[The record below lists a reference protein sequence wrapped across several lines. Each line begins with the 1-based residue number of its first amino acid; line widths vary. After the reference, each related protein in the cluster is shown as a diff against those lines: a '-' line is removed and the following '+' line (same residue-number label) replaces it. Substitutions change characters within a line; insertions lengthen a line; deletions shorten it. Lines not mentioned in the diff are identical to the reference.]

1 MNKGKCKNGAL
12 EDMSH
17 KAFNDIRRMLYNKE
31 LVPGQ
36 KIVYRELKEK
46 LSMSPTPII
55 QALKWLEIQ
64 GLAYR
69 KPNRGYYI
77 APCTLEELEE
87 LFDLRQLLEPSLVP
101 AAVENLDE
109 EGLKELK
116 SSLEAYRSV
125 ENNIYM
131 KERLFRNREFHLTL
145 ATLSKK
151 RNQIR
156 ILENIFDLLFLKY
169 GGNYLPIPS
178 LKSVNKEHKKIFE
191 YVAARKPNEAQ
202 KLLSKHTANVR
213 EQVVTGYRRML
224 EEKERAEF

>member
-1 MNKGKCKNGAL
+1 MNKGKGKKGAL

-17 KAFNDIRRMLYNKE
+17 KAFNDIRRMLYHKE

-64 GLAYR
+64 GLAHR
-69 KPNRGYYI
+69 KPNSGYYI

-109 EGLKELK
+109 DGLKELEL
-116 SSLEAYRSV
+116 SLEAYRSV
-125 ENNIYM
+125 ENNTYV

-145 ATLSKK
+145 ASLSKK

-156 ILENIFDLLFLKY
+156 ILENIFDLLLLKY

-191 YVAARKPNEAQ
+191 YVAARKPKEAR

-213 EQVVTGYRRML
+213 EQVVTSYRRML
-224 EEKERAEF
+224 EEKERPEF

>member
-1 MNKGKCKNGAL
+1 MNSGKCKKGAL
-12 EDMSH
+12 EDMSQQ
-17 KAFNDIRRMLYNKE
+17 AFNHIRRMLYNKE

-36 KIVYRELKEK
+36 KIIYRELKEK

-64 GLAYR
+64 GFAYR

-87 LFDLRQLLEPSLVP
+87 LFDIRQLLEPSLVP

-109 EGLKELK
+109 AGLEELQ
-116 SSLEAYRSV
+116 SSLKAYRSV
-125 ENNIYM
+125 ENHIYM

-145 ATLSKK
+145 ASLSKK
-151 RNQIR
+151 LNQIR

-178 LKSVNKEHKKIFE
+178 LKSVNQEHRMIFE
-191 YVAARKPNEAQ
+191 YVAARKSKEAR
-202 KLLSKHTANVR
+202 KLLSKHTSNVR
-213 EQVVTGYRRML
+213 KQVVTSYRQML
-224 EEKERAEF
+224 GEKGGPDF

>member
-1 MNKGKCKNGAL
+1 MNRGKCKNNAL

-17 KAFNDIRRMLYNKE
+17 KAFNDIRRMLYHKE

-36 KIVYRELKEK
+36 KIVYRELTEK

-77 APCTLEELEE
+77 APCALEELEE
-87 LFDLRQLLEPSLVP
+87 LFDIRELLEPALVP

-109 EGLKELK
+109 DGLKDLK
-116 SSLEAYRSV
+116 SSLEACRSAQ
-125 ENNIYM
+125 NNIYM
-131 KERLFRNREFHLTL
+131 QERVFRNTEFHLTL
-145 ATLSKK
+145 ASFSKK

-169 GGNYLPIPS
+169 GGNYLPLSS
-178 LKSVNKEHKKIFE
+178 LKSVNREHKMIFE
-191 YVAARKPNEAQ
+191 YVKERKPKEAQ
-202 KLLSKHTANVR
+202 KLLSKHTINVR
-213 EQVVTGYRRML
+213 EQVVASYRRML
-224 EEKERAEF
+224 EEREGPGF

>member
-1 MNKGKCKNGAL
+1 MNRGKLKNGAL

-17 KAFNDIRRMLYNKE
+17 KAFNEIRRMLYHKE

-64 GLAYR
+64 GFAYHT
-69 KPNRGYYI
+69 PNRGYYI

-87 LFDLRQLLEPSLVP
+87 LFDIRQLLEPSLVP

-109 EGLKELK
+109 DGLKDLE

-125 ENNIYM
+125 ENNIYL
-131 KERLFRNREFHLTL
+131 KERLFRNKEFHLTL
-145 ATLSKK
+145 ASLSKK

-178 LKSVNKEHKKIFE
+178 LKSVNREHKKIFE
-191 YVAARKPNEAQ
+191 CVAARKPKEAR

-213 EQVVTGYRRML
+213 EQVITSYRQLL
-224 EEKERAEF
+224 EEKERTAF